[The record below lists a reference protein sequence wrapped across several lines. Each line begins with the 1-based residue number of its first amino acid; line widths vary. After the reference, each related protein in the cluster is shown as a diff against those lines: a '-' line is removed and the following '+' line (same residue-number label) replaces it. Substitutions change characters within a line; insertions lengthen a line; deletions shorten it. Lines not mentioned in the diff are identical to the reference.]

1 VALRA
6 FRPRSALA
14 IVIVI
19 GSCVAAVA
27 VVAPVAARAT
37 ASVSSTQNSLLGRIL
52 VSTSG
57 RTLYHSAADSRNAV
71 RCIGSCAAGWPPLL
85 VAAGTKPVAG
95 PGVRASLL
103 GTVKR
108 PDGTLQVTYDGMPL
122 YLYSGDRKAGSING
136 QGVAVAPWIG
146 GTWNAVAPSGAVVK
160 KILSASTSSSSGAS
174 SAPPER
180 VVPAGAMTCDL

>member
-1 VALRA
+1 VA
-6 FRPRSALA
+6 ALA
-14 IVIVI
+14 
-19 GSCVAAVA
+19 A
-27 VVAPVAARAT
+27 VAPVAARAT
-37 ASVSSTQNSLLGRIL
+37 VSVSSAQNSLLGRIL
-52 VSTSG
+52 VATSG
-57 RTLYHSAADSRNAV
+57 RTLYHSAADSKNVV
-71 RCIGSCAAGWPPLL
+71 RCTGGCAAGWPPLL

-136 QGVAVAPWIG
+136 QGVAEAPWIG
-146 GTWNAVAPSGAVVK
+146 GTWNAVAPSGAVIK
-160 KILSASTSSSSGAS
+160 KIPSASTSSSATHSGAS

-180 VVPAGAMTCDL
+180 VVPTGAMTCDL